1 TTVSTATASAE
12 VLSTNRED
20 LSGGSSGAATPAGAS
35 GISSEADIG
44 SSQHVFS
51 SSQDSGSSSQTGS
64 SGSQSVSSSSQAVS
78 SSSQAVSSS
87 SQSVSSSSQ
96 ITNSSSQP
104 ALSSSQTAS
113 SSQAASSSVSEV
125 AAAPTAAPEP
135 AATTTSTPAATP
147 ATSGAPSSS
156 STTTTITTT
165 TTTNAATTPTPPP
178 PPITFSGGNPAIG
191 EESSGSPTALEGS
204 SGSSAALEG
213 LSTTEPRPPL
223 PPPRPPHRIPSRLE
237 EKLESLSCDIPPLPS
252 ESRLWR
258 GNETHE
264 LLLPIIVTPDCEGEE
279 VEEGGDCAPVSVSWE
294 GGAELQSGDVLLVR
308 IDDTRLVAGRQDSA
322 RTRPG
327 HLPGDRYGPP
337 QDDRRR
343 QPETAVYQV
352 TRPGHDHCDVTEG
365 VLLDITPLIVDG
377 RKVVTLY
384 DKDLTE
390 GINLLIVV
398 SERWGGQCVRLRV
411 LVKSDNC
418 GENQDCSA
426 KGVCF
431 SNISMEGY
439 ECQCCPGFV
448 GPHCEERDACY
459 PSPCRNN
466 GICVDLSQGQGGNSF
481 QCLCPY
487 GFTGKTCEAEA
498 DPCGSAPC
506 QNGATC
512 VRNATHFRC
521 VCPTGYAGEVCQ
533 RPLNQCESSPCK
545 HGICVEQEDGYR
557 CFCRP
562 GFTGMNCEY
571 EYNECESS
579 PCMHGGTCTDQ
590 VGRFSCACGRGYTGN
605 RCQVKVDLCDPNPCH
620 DHHYCVDRGN
630 NYTCE
635 CPKGFSGPDCLIP
648 SRAACSVNPC
658 RHGGTCWSSVD
669 SFYCACRPGYTGKT
683 CQEEFVLEAMP
694 SAMPRATGRDGQ
706 LDLQMPIS
714 IHLDHL
720 HNVYIAAGTLACA
733 VVIVVLTVAA
743 CHCRVH
749 ETYKRCFLNASPLL
763 PCKLSRLDD
772 PKSPRTPFLGRRG
785 SRASMLEHD
794 RERERDRDR
803 ERERGKAGPAG
814 GGGRFP
820 ALDTAEMYYTLD
832 FSDSQSSPLI
842 Q

>member
-1 TTVSTATASAE
+1 MV
-12 VLSTNRED
+12 
-20 LSGGSSGAATPAGAS
+20 
-35 GISSEADIG
+35 EA
-44 SSQHVFS
+44 
-51 SSQDSGSSSQTGS
+51 
-64 SGSQSVSSSSQAVS
+64 
-78 SSSQAVSSS
+78 
-87 SQSVSSSSQ
+87 
-96 ITNSSSQP
+96 
-104 ALSSSQTAS
+104 
-113 SSQAASSSVSEV
+113 
-125 AAAPTAAPEP
+125 
-135 AATTTSTPAATP
+135 
-147 ATSGAPSSS
+147 
-156 STTTTITTT
+156 
-165 TTTNAATTPTPPP
+165 
-178 PPITFSGGNPAIG
+178 
-191 EESSGSPTALEGS
+191 
-204 SGSSAALEG
+204 
-213 LSTTEPRPPL
+213 TEPPTVPVIPTLRPL
-223 PPPRPPHRIPSRLE
+223 QHRIPTSLM

-264 LLLPIIVTPDCEGEE
+264 LMLPIIVPPDCESDDAEDE
-279 VEEGGDCAPVSVSWE
+279 CAPVSVSWE
-294 GGAELQSGDVLLVR
+294 GSSEMQSGDILLVR
-308 IDDTRLVAGRQDSA
+308 IDDERLVKSA
-322 RTRPG
+322 EQSKLSSKRIF
-327 HLPGDRYGPP
+327 HVD
-337 QDDRRR
+337 RR

-418 GENQDCSA
+418 GENQDCSS

-439 ECQCCPGFV
+439 ECQCCPGYV

-466 GICVDLSQGQGGNSF
+466 GICVDLSQGHEGNTF

-487 GFTGKTCEAEA
+487 GFTGKTCDTET
-498 DPCGSAPC
+498 DPCSSSPC

-512 VRNATHFRC
+512 VRNMTQFRC
-521 VCPTGYAGEVCQ
+521 ACPAGYAGPMCQ
-533 RPLNQCESSPCK
+533 HNLNECDSSPCK
-545 HGICVEQEDGYR
+545 HGICVDEEDGYR

-562 GFTGMNCEY
+562 GFTGQNCEY

-579 PCMHGGTCTDQ
+579 PCINGGTCMDHI
-590 VGRFSCACGRGYTGN
+590 GRYTCLCGRGYTGK
-605 RCQVKVDLCDPNPCH
+605 RCHVKVDLCDPNPCH
-620 DHHYCVDRGN
+620 EHHYCVDRGN
-630 NYTCE
+630 NYSCE

-683 CQEEFVLEAMP
+683 CQEEFILEAIP
-694 SAMPRATGRDGQ
+694 SVIAPSKQESQ

-733 VVIVVLTVAA
+733 VIIVILTVAA

-749 ETYKRCFLNASPLL
+749 ETYKRCFLSTSPFL
-763 PCKLSRLDD
+763 PCKMAPFKEVTKTTSSR
-772 PKSPRTPFLGRRG
+772 SRTLTLENDKEK
-785 SRASMLEHD
+785 ASASSN
-794 RERERDRDR
+794 RS
-803 ERERGKAGPAG
+803 
-814 GGGRFP
+814 FP
-820 ALDTAEMYYTLD
+820 ALDTTEMYYTLD

>member
-1 TTVSTATASAE
+1 MCRLLLQAVAVCQLRPGPPPGSAPTPPPPPALPRLLAAFAGTAPAAASEEDATAASATGATTVSTATA
-12 VLSTNRED
+12 
-20 LSGGSSGAATPAGAS
+20 
-35 GISSEADIG
+35 
-44 SSQHVFS
+44 
-51 SSQDSGSSSQTGS
+51 
-64 SGSQSVSSSSQAVS
+64 
-78 SSSQAVSSS
+78 
-87 SQSVSSSSQ
+87 
-96 ITNSSSQP
+96 
-104 ALSSSQTAS
+104 
-113 SSQAASSSVSEV
+113 SQAASSSVSEV
-125 AAAPTAAPEP
+125 AAVPTAAPEP

-156 STTTTITTT
+156 SSTTTTTITTT
-165 TTTNAATTPTPPP
+165 TTTNAATTPPP
-178 PPITFSGGNPAIG
+178 PPITFSDGNPAIE

-213 LSTTEPRPPL
+213 LSTAEPRPPL

-279 VEEGGDCAPVSVSWE
+279 AEEGGDCAPVSVSWE

-308 IDDTRLVAGRQDSA
+308 IDDTRLVAGRQASA

-487 GFTGKTCEAEA
+487 GFTGKTCESEA

-521 VCPTGYAGEVCQ
+521 VCPTGFAGEVCQ
-533 RPLNQCESSPCK
+533 QPLNQCESSPCK

-579 PCMHGGTCTDQ
+579 PCMNGGTCTDQ

-772 PKSPRTPFLGRRG
+772 PKSP
-785 SRASMLEHD
+785 SSS
-794 RERERDRDR
+794 RERDRDR

-820 ALDTAEMYYTLD
+820 ALDTGEMYYTLD